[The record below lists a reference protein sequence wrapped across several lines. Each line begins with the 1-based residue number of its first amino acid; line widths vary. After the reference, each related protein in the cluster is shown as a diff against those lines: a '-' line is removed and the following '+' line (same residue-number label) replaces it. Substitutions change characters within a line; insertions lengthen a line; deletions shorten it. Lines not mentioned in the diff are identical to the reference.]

1 MLEVMRSL
9 YEHAYE
15 GLDRDVGLQ
24 IAEESNK
31 SQTRVPGIGWFYGEL
46 SWSGSWDLIGLAKP
60 REGDV
65 FVDMGS
71 GLGKM
76 VLSAAMTR
84 RFKECRG
91 VEILPEL
98 HEKATAALGRLRD
111 AVGEEAFAMLPPTRL
126 ECGDMLAA
134 DVADADIVY
143 CFATCFS
150 PEIVGALEAKLAAEM
165 KPGARLVLVSKQME
179 TDAFEPFGPN
189 GGYVSVEQAH
199 SEWNLDCYIYGKAA
213 SADRER

>member
-1 MLEVMRSL
+1 M

-31 SQTRVPGIGWFYGEL
+31 SRLSVPGIGWFTASCVVGVVGPHRSGETE
-46 SWSGSWDLIGLAKP
+46 
-60 REGDV
+60 EGDV
-65 FVDMGS
+65 FVDLGS

-76 VLSAAMTR
+76 VLSARWPAVQSA
-84 RFKECRG
+84 G
-91 VEILPEL
+91 VSRSFEL
-98 HEKATAALGRLRD
+98 HGKATAALGGLRD
-111 AVGEEAFAMLPPTRL
+111 AVGESFAMLPPMRL

-150 PEIVGALEAKLAAEM
+150 PEIVGAMEAKLAAEM